1 MVKKIELIFVSVSA
15 IGHLVSA
22 VEFAKLLVGR
32 DDRFSVTLLIMKL
45 PLEDSAVTNY
55 IHSVSASVSGSIRFV
70 HLPELDSDS
79 SNSHPSSSSPN
90 IFYNIIARQKPLVR
104 DAVHQLTRFESGRL
118 VGIVVDMLCTVR
130 LIFVINL

>member
-55 IHSVSASVSGSIRFV
+55 IHSVSASVSGSIRFL

-90 IFYNIIARQKPLVR
+90 IFFYNIIARQKPLVR
-104 DAVHQLTRFESGRL
+104 DAVHQITRSESGRL
-118 VGIVVDMLCTVR
+118 AGIVVDMLCTSMIDVA
-130 LIFVINL
+130 